1 MHPLAVRMNF
11 KRLVKQEEGLRVGEA
26 LQLVRKARP
35 SACPNAGF
43 MRQLAALARAQV
55 LAGCGSSHDGGHPG
69 GVRDIC

>member
-1 MHPLAVRMNF
+1 M
-11 KRLVKQEEGLRVGEA
+11 GEA

-43 MRQLAALARAQV
+43 MRQLAALARAQE